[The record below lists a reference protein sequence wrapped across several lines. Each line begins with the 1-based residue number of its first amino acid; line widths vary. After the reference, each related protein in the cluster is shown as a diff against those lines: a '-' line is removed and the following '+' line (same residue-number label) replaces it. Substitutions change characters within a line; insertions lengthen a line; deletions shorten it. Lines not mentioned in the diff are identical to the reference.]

1 MTLALRRDKFLL
13 IENRITFNKIESQG
27 CYFDGLVKTHPN
39 LLIKIM
45 GKIKILAFY
54 KFTNFDF
61 LSNLKSSLSQ
71 VCEANEVLGSILLSA
86 EGLNGTIA
94 GLEENVNTVLKSMQ
108 ALPGCM
114 DLEHKTSFSSNMPFL
129 KLRVRLKKEI
139 VTMGRPEVRPSQLVG
154 NYVKAED
161 WNDFIRNDD
170 VILIDTR
177 NDYEVAIGTFEGSV
191 NPMTQKFRDFP
202 AWWSENRNKFKGKR
216 IAMFCTGGIRCEKST
231 NFLIQN
237 NHNNVFH
244 LKGGIL
250 KYLEKIPLEKS
261 QWKGECFVFDQRVSV
276 KHGLKEGSYSLC
288 FACRRPISDIDK
300 THSKFEEGVSCH
312 NCYDQHS
319 LRRKEGFRERQRQII
334 RRAKHNI

>member
-1 MTLALRRDKFLL
+1 M
-13 IENRITFNKIESQG
+13 
-27 CYFDGLVKTHPN
+27 
-39 LLIKIM
+39 KIM
-45 GKIKILAFY
+45 EKIKILAFY
-54 KFTNFDF
+54 KFINFDS
-61 LSNLKSSLSQ
+61 LSNLKSSLSH
-71 VCEANEVLGSILLSA
+71 VCEINEVVGSILISK

-94 GLEENVNTVLKSMQ
+94 GLGKNINTVLKFMQ

-114 DLEHKTSFSSNMPFL
+114 DLEHKTSFSSNTPFL

-161 WNDFIRNDD
+161 WNDFIKNDD
-170 VILIDTR
+170 VVVIDTR
-177 NDYEVAIGTFEGSV
+177 NDYEVALGTFDGSV

-202 AWWSENRNKFKGKR
+202 AWWSKNRNKFKDKR

-237 NHNNVFH
+237 DHNNVFH

-250 KYLEKIPLEKS
+250 RYLENVAPENS

-276 KHGLKEGSYSLC
+276 KHGLQEGSYSLC

-300 THSKFEEGVSCH
+300 THNKYEEGVSCH
-312 NCYDQHS
+312 NCYGQHS
-319 LRRKEGFRERQRQII
+319 LRRKEGFRERQRQITLSVK
-334 RRAKHNI
+334 RNI